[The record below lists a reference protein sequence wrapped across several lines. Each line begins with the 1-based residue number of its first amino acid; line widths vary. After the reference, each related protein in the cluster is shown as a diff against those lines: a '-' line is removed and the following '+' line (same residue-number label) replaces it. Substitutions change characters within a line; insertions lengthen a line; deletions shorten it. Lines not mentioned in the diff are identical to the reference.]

1 MEAGIWTIWDRN
13 PTSNELKQTNM
24 YKVGDKIRVKSDLQ
38 VDETYG
44 IAYYNSYMHHFAGK
58 YTTIVSVYKD
68 YYEVAID
75 AKKWNWTPEMFE
87 DSPSNKLFKLM

>member
-24 YKVGDKIRVKSDLQ
+24 YKVGDKVKVRSDLQ
-38 VDETYG
+38 VDKMYG
-44 IAYYNSYMHHFAGK
+44 IAYYNSYMCRYAGK
-58 YTTIVSVYKD
+58 RTTIVRVFPD
-68 YYEVAID
+68 YYEIDID

-87 DSPSNKLFKLM
+87 DNPSNKLLN

>member
-24 YKVGDKIRVKSDLQ
+24 YKVGDKVKVRSDLQ
-38 VDETYG
+38 VDKMYG
-44 IAYYNSYMHHFAGK
+44 IAYYNSYMCSYAGK
-58 YTTIVSVYKD
+58 HTTIVSVYKD
-68 YYEVAID
+68 YCEVAID

-87 DSPSNKLFKLM
+87 NNPSNKLFKLM